1 MRRWPRACTV
11 TASTVSEVSRAYMDA
26 ILALPAF
33 AEWRAAAL
41 KEPWVMQGNEPDWP
55 LVRGEVRA

>member
-1 MRRWPRACTV
+1 
-11 TASTVSEVSRAYMDA
+11 VSEVSQRYIGA

-33 AEWRAAAL
+33 AEWRVAGL

-55 LVRGEVRA
+55 LVRGV